1 MPILAPMQQHI
12 DALAADVGYPRDA
25 VAACL
30 ARPEQAALP
39 LRALLQRAARGTPLS
54 EAEAAQLFIGVHIL
68 AKLRDTQSFLPLMRL
83 LRRPFKEIDD
93 LIGDSVTAT
102 LPLII
107 ASVFDG
113 DKEALFEII
122 ADASCDG
129 FLRDAVWRAAT
140 YLTFAGKIE
149 REHMRAFILRFDAE
163 RLAPK
168 GDMAWVGWL
177 GAIAYLGFGDIAAS
191 IGAIWIDQRLPPEVI
206 TRRHFDADLAAAL
219 RAPHDASRFSPDMGM
234 IEDIEKSLSWADWD
248 GPPAPIVNAMRNVG
262 RNDPCPC
269 GSGRKAKKCCLAPA

>member
-1 MPILAPMQQHI
+1 MTILAPIQQHI
-12 DALAADVGYPRDA
+12 DALSAGVGYPRDA

-30 ARPEQAALP
+30 ARPEQATRP
-39 LRALLQRAARGTPLS
+39 LRALLQRAARGTPSS
-54 EAEAAQLFIGVHIL
+54 EAEAAQLFLGLHIL
-68 AKLRDTQSFLPLMRL
+68 AKLRDTQTFLPLMRL
-83 LRRPFKEIDD
+83 LRRPFKEVDD
-93 LIGDSVTAT
+93 LIGDGVTTT

-113 DKEALFEII
+113 DEEALFEII
-122 ADASCDG
+122 ADASFDG
-129 FLRDAVWRAAT
+129 LMRDAVWRAAT
-140 YLTFAGKIE
+140 YLTFAGEIE
-149 REHMRAFILRFDAE
+149 RERTRAFILRFDAE

-191 IGAIWIDQRLPPEVI
+191 IGAIWIDQRLPPEAM
-206 TRRHFDADLAAAL
+206 TRRRFDADLAAAL
-219 RAPHDASRFSPDMGM
+219 RTPDDANRFSPDMGM
-234 IEDIEKSLSWADWD
+234 IDDIEVALSWADWD

-262 RNDPCPC
+262 RNDACPC